1 MFDVTHASRKISR
14 VLRASVPFSFHKDT
28 AASPDSQGAKLM
40 RAAPR
45 KPAPHLIRGLPVFL
59 LPVLVLLAL
68 AAALLWL
75 PPADPARAQGD
86 GGPKITAGPAITS
99 SPASGDTYRADET
112 ITVSL
117 TFSEAVTVTKKPRLR
132 LKIGDNKRWAKY
144 ASADGATL
152 SFAYTVKSD
161 DQDADGIA
169 VGKNQLKLN
178 KGTIQ
183 DADGNA
189 AKLKHPKLSD
199 QAAHKVDGAP
209 DQPPSITRGPIL
221 NNPQSGETYGV
232 GEEIVVSLTFSESVA
247 VSGHPR
253 LGLIIGE
260 NRRWAK
266 YEQTATDGATLV
278 FAYEVKADDQDDD
291 GISIGKNALRLNG
304 GSIEDGDGKAADLK
318 HPAVADRP
326 THKVDGSA
334 GEEQQADSKGVC
346 DRTERVQHAILDA
359 MLRPERNC
367 ARVTQEDLSS
377 ITYLELIWDLPSL
390 RAGDLQGLT
399 NLETLNLSYNK
410 LTALP
415 EDVFDGLTNLE
426 VLALQEN
433 RLEALQQDV
442 FDGLTNLEALNL
454 SDNKLTALPEGV
466 FDGLESLESL
476 AMNDNPLTALPE
488 GVFDG
493 LESLESLALS
503 ETELKALPEDV
514 FDDLPNLRVLYLVGN
529 KRLSALPE
537 GMFDGLTNLQNL
549 RLDGNKFT
557 LLPKDVFDGLTNLE
571 QLVLQSNKLTTLPEG
586 MFDGLA
592 SLRRLDL
599 QGNELN
605 ALPEGMFDGLTNLRK
620 LYLYGNPGSPFILNA
635 QLERS
640 GSDGVVVTVA
650 EGAPFPINVTLSA
663 QGGTLSDTTVTIAAG
678 ETTSAKITAT
688 PNGQE
693 EVTVSVQ
700 SAAFPASYRYIDHHI
715 GPGAI
720 SLREL
725 VGTLE
730 NNFNGV
736 QVGLGTP
743 LVLP

>member
-1 MFDVTHASRKISR
+1 
-14 VLRASVPFSFHKDT
+14 
-28 AASPDSQGAKLM
+28 M

-45 KPAPHLIRGLPVFL
+45 KPAPYLIRGLPAYL
-59 LPVLVLLAL
+59 LPALALLAL

-75 PPADPARAQGD
+75 QPADPARAQD
-86 GGPKITAGPAITS
+86 EPSGPTITAGPTITS
-99 SPASGDTYRADET
+99 SPQSGDTYRQGEA
-112 ITVSL
+112 IAVAL
-117 TFSEAVTVTKKPRLR
+117 TFSEPVSVNGKPRIR
-132 LKIGDNKRWAKY
+132 LKIGDQKRWAGY
-144 ASADGATL
+144 AQSSEDGATL
-152 SFAYTVKSD
+152 SFTHAVKAD

-169 VGKNQLKLN
+169 IGKNQLKLN
-178 KGTIQ
+178 KGSIA

-209 DQPPSITRGPIL
+209 DEPPSITRGPIL

-367 ARVTQEDLSS
+367 ARVTHEDLSS

-514 FDDLPNLRVLYLVGN
+514 FDDLTNLQKLYLFGNRRLSALPEDVFDDLPNLRVLYLVGN

-557 LLPKDVFDGLTNLE
+557 VLPKDVFDGLTNLE